1 MEKLVLK
8 FKTGEFV
15 GIDTGSGGYPYP
27 TDVFRAESWNSE
39 KEALKYIGMF
49 DNIENR
55 IYRVTISIS

>member
-8 FKTGEFV
+8 FKNGKFV

-39 KEALKYIGMF
+39 EEALKYASKF
-49 DNIENR
+49 DFIEYK
-55 IYRVTISIS
+55 IYRITTSIN